1 MKYIELLGLPGSGKS
16 TLANEIVTLLRAKRR
31 TVLTRWDA
39 KDVVMRKMIRK
50 QSGLSWR
57 FLALGAYFV
66 AYPILHLL
74 WGRYRYLF
82 ALRFIGNYP
91 QLVQQVIEAAVN
103 VELPELHHEQA
114 HKVVSSEQLLTW
126 FFDVACVYQ
135 AAQEFLATDDVL
147 LIEEGLCQQAF
158 YLLCEFRKPGVDDQK
173 LKRYLQLIP
182 KPDALIALFVD
193 PQECEERMRTR
204 TKGIANMLRTL
215 PVGERIALLEQRQET
230 YRKIADD
237 FETQKIEV
245 IRLDETNHTTVPKYL
260 AEKLIHF

>member
-1 MKYIELLGLPGSGKS
+1 MQYIELLGLPGSGKT
-16 TLANEIVTLLRAKRR
+16 TLAKDIVKILRAKRR
-31 TVLTRWDA
+31 DVFTRWDA
-39 KDVVMRKMIRK
+39 KDAVMRKMIRK
-50 QSGLSWR
+50 QSGWPWR
-57 FLALGAYFV
+57 FISCGAYFA

-91 QLVQQVIEAAVN
+91 QLVQQVIEAAVRSAP
-103 VELPELHHEQA
+103 PESDREQA
-114 HKVVSSEQLLTW
+114 HQVVSPERLLSW

-158 YLLCEFRKPGVDDQK
+158 YLLCTFRKPDVDDRK

-182 KPDALIALFVD
+182 KPDVLIAVFVD
-193 PQECEERMRTR
+193 PQECEERMQSRS
-204 TKGIANMLRTL
+204 KGIANMLRTL
-215 PVGERIALLEQRQET
+215 PVAERIAVLEQRQKT

-245 IRLDETNHTTVPKYL
+245 IRLDKTNHTANQKQL